1 MKKINT
7 DGQLT
12 VKEFLQLED
21 WYYNLENPIEY
32 AIEGAKGAEVL
43 SAHCSPDSVV
53 SVKQFNFA
61 GQTSDNVE
69 ALTIAQE
76 YRIRLSFAS
85 GLVIEEVHACQE
97 TFDNKGVWF
106 LLDNGEDNMAIYPTG
121 KISGTFYK
129 IDSDEEEKQKYTN
142 FTLSISEL
150 DGEGESGEIYDVIN
164 VHTDT
169 KVLSGLMKI
178 ITTSADD
185 VSYYIDDVWQDGD
198 VLKVSAKDSASGS
211 GGGGGGSYS
220 FVKILD
226 NYNGTF
232 PAGKVTCAYGEP
244 TKISVAMAAMK
255 DIVDGGGKIL
265 GFTLDASSPAIFLS
279 NVCVRK
285 GGSDEYISFIAH
297 QDDANIYDVST
308 YGTILF
314 FMFNAPGPASE
325 SDVNFTASVYAI
337 CAD

>member
-1 MKKINT
+1 MRNYMKKINT

-21 WYYNLENPIEY
+21 GYYNLENPIEY
-32 AIEGAKGAEVL
+32 AIDGSKGEL
-43 SAHCSPDSVV
+43 S
-53 SVKQFNFA
+53 
-61 GQTSDNVE
+61 G
-69 ALTIAQE
+69 
-76 YRIRLSFAS
+76 
-85 GLVIEEVHACQE
+85 VI
-97 TFDNKGVWF
+97 T
-106 LLDNGEDNMAIYPTG
+106 
-121 KISGTFYK
+121 
-129 IDSDEEEKQKYTN
+129 
-142 FTLSISEL
+142 
-150 DGEGESGEIYDVIN
+150 
-164 VHTDT
+164 VHTDV

-178 ITTSADD
+178 VTTCAND
-185 VSYYIDDVWQDGD
+185 VSYYIDNVWQDGE
-198 VLKVSAKDSASGS
+198 VLEVSAKDEGSGS

-232 PAGKVTCAYGEP
+232 PAGNVTCPYGEP

-265 GFTLDASSPAIFLS
+265 GFTLDASIPAMFLS

-308 YGTILF
+308 YNTILF